1 MTEQTNYLYRVVLA
15 DQWKEAQNDGLIPL
29 SPLDKKTGVVHLSKR
44 IQVIPT
50 LITHFSPDIDT
61 IVLAVD
67 HDRIQEHLKWN
78 AVAARDGEIFPH
90 LYRRLTLDDVV
101 ERYQVIWNTSGPTV
115 DFNTSI

>member
-1 MTEQTNYLYRVVLA
+1 MTNQTNYLYRVVLA
-15 DQWKEAQNDGLIPL
+15 DQWKEAQNEGLIPL
-29 SPLDKKTGVVHLSKR
+29 SPLDEKTGVVHLSKQ

-50 LITHFSPDIDT
+50 LTTHFSPDIDT

-67 HDRIQEHLKWN
+67 HGRIQEHLKWN
-78 AVAARDGEIFPH
+78 AVAARDGEVFPH

-115 DFNTSI
+115 DFNASM